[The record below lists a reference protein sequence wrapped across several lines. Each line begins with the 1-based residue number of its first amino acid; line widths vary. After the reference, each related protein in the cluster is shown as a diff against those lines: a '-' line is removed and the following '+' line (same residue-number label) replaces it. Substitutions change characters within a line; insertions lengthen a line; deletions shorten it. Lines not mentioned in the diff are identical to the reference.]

1 MTYID
6 FLVLIIQQWFVII
19 SLVMKSYLKHTGL
32 RSVNIVIPNDGTL
45 EKWKNES
52 YLGFPKHWSLWI
64 FFFFSVFFDSSDIYS
79 RYQNFPEHKTSKVG
93 FLVVSLK
100 NHRHELK

>member
-19 SLVMKSYLKHTGL
+19 SLVMKSCLKHTGL

-45 EKWKNES
+45 EKWKVS
-52 YLGFPKHWSLWI
+52 GFPKALI
-64 FFFFSVFFDSSDIYS
+64 TLNFFFFSVFFDSSDIYS

>member
-19 SLVMKSYLKHTGL
+19 SLVMKSCLKHTGL

-45 EKWKNES
+45 EEWKVS
-52 YLGFPKHWSLWI
+52 GFPKALI
-64 FFFFSVFFDSSDIYS
+64 TLNFFFFSFLWQFWYLFQISKFS
-79 RYQNFPEHKTSKVG
+79 RTQN
-93 FLVVSLK
+93 L
-100 NHRHELK
+100 

>member
-1 MTYID
+1 
-6 FLVLIIQQWFVII
+6 
-19 SLVMKSYLKHTGL
+19 MKSCLKHTGL
-32 RSVNIVIPNDGTL
+32 RSVKTL
-45 EKWKNES
+45 SFQMMARWKNERMKGIWVS
-52 YLGFPKHWSLWI
+52 QSIDHFE

>member
-19 SLVMKSYLKHTGL
+19 SLVMKSCLKHTGL

-45 EKWKNES
+45 EKWKNER
-52 YLGFPKHWSLWI
+52 YLGFPKHWSLWKI
-64 FFFFSVFFDSSDIYS
+64 FFSVFFDSSDIYS